1 MTLSHFLDAT
11 QRYDRAHVRD
21 AIRLL
26 PEQCKEATL
35 AAPKLP
41 WAYRGLE
48 HVVVAGMG
56 GSGLGAHV
64 VQTALADHLR
74 VPFTIVNDYALPAFV
89 NRRTLVIASSY
100 SGTTEETL
108 AAYKEA
114 KVRGAKLVVVAN
126 SGTLAAMAKRDGVPM
141 VAVSAKYNPSGQP
154 RYGVGST
161 TFGVL
166 EILRAA
172 HLVRITATE
181 IDRAIT
187 ALRVTLAR
195 IERSATTLDLARTL
209 DTRIPL
215 LIGAEHVAGA
225 LHVVQNQIHESA
237 KHIAASFLLPELNH
251 HLLEGLRFPRTN
263 PRMLH
268 AVVFASAQ
276 YHPRTQR
283 RVTITRDIL
292 AKQRITSTAIA
303 LTADTRL
310 GQALETIAHGAY
322 LGLALAM
329 HHRINPAPVPWV
341 AEFKRRLTR

>member
-1 MTLSHFLDAT
+1 MTLSSFLDTTAT
-11 QRYDRAHVRD
+11 YDRSHVRD

-26 PEQCKEATL
+26 PEQCREAL
-35 AAPKLP
+35 AARVRLP
-41 WAYRGLE
+41 QAYRMVD

-64 VQTALADHLR
+64 VQAALADRIR

-89 NRRTLVIASSY
+89 HRRTLVIASSY

-114 KVRGAKLVVVAN
+114 RARGAKLAVIAN
-126 SGTLAAMAKRDGVPM
+126 GGTLAAMAKRDGIPM
-141 VAVSAKYNPSGQP
+141 FAVSTKHNPSGQP
-154 RYGVGST
+154 RYGVGSMA
-161 TFGVL
+161 FGTL
-166 EILRAA
+166 ELLRAA
-172 HLVRITATE
+172 RLVHITTAE
-181 IDRAIT
+181 IDRAIA
-187 ALRVTLAR
+187 ALRTTLAR
-195 IERSATTLDLARTL
+195 IERSSTTLDLARTL

-237 KHIAASFLLPELNH
+237 KHVAASFLLPELNH

-268 AVVFASAQ
+268 AVVFASTQ

-283 RVTITRDIL
+283 RVAITREIF
-292 AKQRITSTAIA
+292 AKQRITSTAIT

-310 GQALETIAHGAY
+310 GQALEAIAHGAS

-329 HHRINPAPVPWV
+329 LHHLNPAPVPWV
-341 AEFKRRLTR
+341 VEFKRRLTR